1 MVSTF
6 CPSLAVSE
14 IAKLVVKTFQ
24 RCSQYECWYI
34 CAYSAEKKESHR
46 EFMQSLLNIKEH

>member
-34 CAYSAEKKESHR
+34 CAYSAEKKRKPQRVHAV
-46 EFMQSLLNIKEH
+46 ITKH